1 MYCFKMDLVLPQS
14 VHYLFWA
21 QKGLNDSKSC
31 MVGQGVTIPDWW
43 GPLGAIL
50 GHLGVGPVWSL
61 FLTHLAAQN
70 DLNCPKSGKVGKG
83 I

>member
-31 MVGQGVTIPDWW
+31 MVGQGVTIHDWW

-50 GHLGVGPVWSL
+50 GHFGVILGPRARSWGL
-61 FLTHLAAQN
+61 FGAFFSPIWLLKMT
-70 DLNCPKSGKVGKG
+70 
-83 I
+83 